1 MYNYTNSYSSAFVT
15 FIWAILI
22 VSYLISVYP
31 MYVMYK
37 RANLKNPWFAFIPG
51 IGGLKMFNLA
61 NLSMWC
67 YLGLIAVSLIPFLGV
82 IVVMIF
88 SFYYCFKIC
97 QNFGLGLLGCIL
109 GIFFT
114 IFVYWYIVLTNKPFI
129 AEINPKFTN

>member
-1 MYNYTNSYSSAFVT
+1 MYNYTDYYSSAFAT
-15 FIWAILI
+15 FIWAILT
-22 VSYLISVYP
+22 VHYLISVYP

-51 IGGLKMFNLA
+51 IGGLKMFNLV

-67 YLGLIAVSLIPFLGV
+67 YLGLIAVTLIPFLGV
-82 IVVMIF
+82 IVAMIF
-88 SFYYCFKIC
+88 GFYCCFKIC

-109 GIFFT
+109 GIFFP

-129 AEINPKFTN
+129 AEANPKFTN